1 MHASRREGRA
11 GAGLKSLCGPSVQPS
26 LEAPGRHPGRRA
38 PALRSDDP
46 SDRAPRRVLL
56 ATDVAAR

>member
-11 GAGLKSLCGPSVQPS
+11 GAGLKSLCGPSEQPR
-26 LEAPGRHPGRRA
+26 LEAPGRRRA

-46 SDRAPRRVLL
+46 SDQAARRVLL